1 MPEFVFMLT
10 HDDATVQDA
19 FEVYDEVRDTGLH
32 FIGFKDV
39 GLPFDRLKALTEV
52 MHEGGREVMLEV
64 VSEEGGRAPL
74 GGGGPRPRGRLP
86 ARRHPCRE
94 VTRMLSGTGIRYP
107 FPGRIVGH
115 PSLLRGSI
123 EEITQS
129 AVELAAMDGVGG
141 LDLLAYRHDGDVER
155 LVRSV
160 VASVEKPV
168 IAAGSVDSEERY
180 GPWPTR
186 ASGASRSAAPYSRAS
201 SPTMAPRRASR
212 WRRCWRRAARLRR
225 SRTLAGSRDRRCL
238 GEWRRRP

>member
-1 MPEFVFMLT
+1 MPEFVFMIT
-10 HDDATVQDA
+10 HDDVTVEDA
-19 FEVYDEVRDTGLH
+19 FKVYDEVRDTGLH

-39 GLPFDRLKALTEV
+39 GLPFDRLKSLTEA

-64 VSEEGGRAPL
+64 VSEEKEDELRSAEAALDLGVDYLL
-74 GGGGPRPRGRLP
+74 GGTHAG
-86 ARRHPCRE
+86 E
-94 VTRMLSGTGIRYP
+94 VTRMLSGTGIRYCP

-160 VASVEKPV
+160 VASVEVPV
-168 IAAGSVDSEERY
+168 IAAGSVDSEEKI
-180 GPWPTR
+180 
-186 ASGASRSAAPYSRAS
+186 
-201 SPTMAPRRASR
+201 
-212 WRRCWRRAARLRR
+212 
-225 SRTLAGSRDRRCL
+225 RTLADAGVWGFTVGSAIFEGKFAHDGASTREQVETVL
-238 GEWRRRP
+238 AASRPVAS